1 MGGRARGFGAEVPGR
16 GMSGSLDYA
25 AAWLAFLVSPAAPP
39 RAMSL
44 LELDGYLTG
53 VIVAPSL
60 IPSGRWI
67 AGLWDGEEPVF
78 DDAAQIQS
86 VLGAVSAMFN
96 ARSQAIE
103 DSLRRLEADRVC
115 DYRPPF
121 MSGDGKPPH
130 DAVRTWMS
138 GFWRA
143 MRLDPNS
150 WTALGE
156 DERMQPIITPF
167 VGFIDFGHD
176 PEFEPADD
184 IEERLDDAAA
194 TIPRAVLLL
203 RKIAK
208 IRANRPA
215 PAIASRSAKVGR
227 NNPCPC
233 GSGTKFKRCCAN
245 A

>member
-1 MGGRARGFGAEVPGR
+1 
-16 GMSGSLDYA
+16 MSGNPDYA
-25 AAWLAFLVSPAAPP
+25 AAWQAFLLSPAAPP
-39 RAMSL
+39 RTMSL

-53 VIVAPSL
+53 VIVAPSP

-78 DDAAQIQS
+78 DDEAQIRS
-86 VLGAVSAMFN
+86 VLGAVTALFN

-115 DYRPPF
+115 DYCPPF
-121 MSGDGKPPH
+121 MSGDGKSPH
-130 DAVRTWMS
+130 DIVRTWVN

-143 MRLDPNS
+143 MRLDPDG

-156 DERMQPIITPF
+156 DERTQPIITPF
-167 VGFIDFGHD
+167 VGFIDAGND

-184 IEERLDDAAA
+184 IEARLDDAAA
-194 TIPRAVLLL
+194 DIPRAILLL
-203 RKIAK
+203 RKIAQ
-208 IRANRPA
+208 IRARRPTVPTA
-215 PAIASRSAKVGR
+215 PRTAKVGR
-227 NNPCPC
+227 NDPCPC
-233 GSGTKFKRCCAN
+233 GSRKKFKRCCAK